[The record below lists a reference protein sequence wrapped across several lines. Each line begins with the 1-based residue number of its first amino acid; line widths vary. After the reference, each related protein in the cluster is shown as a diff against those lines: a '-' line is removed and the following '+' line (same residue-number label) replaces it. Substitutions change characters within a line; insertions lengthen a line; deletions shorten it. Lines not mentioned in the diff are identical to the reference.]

1 MMLKA
6 LHRAAPRK
14 RIFKLL
20 KVSLLVLAIVL
31 IKVTAHSLGLE
42 PIKANPLFTSLVA
55 STVFLLGFLLNGVL
69 SDFKES
75 EKLPS
80 ELATSLE
87 VLSLEIRSISLHFPD
102 ALVAECNA
110 VIVELG
116 DSVVAWMME
125 RISVEALFHKVHQCH
140 AHVTKASMYLVGE
153 STLKGRLMGE
163 MATIIRVVN
172 RIDTIRETTFVP
184 LVYWLAYL
192 GTTLLT
198 GGLVLMKQES
208 LQDNLFFIAVI
219 SFLLIFL
226 IRLIA
231 DIDNPFGYSDPDSAE
246 DISLDVLV
254 RTIGRLR
261 ASLDAPSVSG

>member
-1 MMLKA
+1 MLKA

-20 KVSLLVLAIVL
+20 KVALLVLAIVL
-31 IKVTAHSLGLE
+31 IKLAAHSLGLE
-42 PIKANPLFTSLVA
+42 PIKVNPLFTSLVA

-87 VLSLEIRSISLHFPD
+87 VLSLEIGSIPLRFPG
-102 ALVAECNA
+102 ATVSECRA
-110 VIVELG
+110 MIVELG
-116 DSVVAWMME
+116 DGVVAWMME
-125 RISVEALFHKVHQCH
+125 RIGIEALFLQVHRCH
-140 AHVTKASMYLVGE
+140 AMVTTTSVQLVGE

-163 MATIIRVVN
+163 MANIIRIIN

-184 LVYWLAYL
+184 SVYWLAYL
-192 GTTLLT
+192 GTALLT
-198 GGLVLMKQES
+198 GGLVLMKEES
-208 LQDNLFFIAVI
+208 LQDHLFFISVI

-254 RTIGRLR
+254 RSIARLR
-261 ASLDAPSVSG
+261 AGLDAPSASG

>member
-1 MMLKA
+1 MLKG

-20 KVSLLVLAIVL
+20 KVALLVLVIVF
-31 IKVTAHSLGLE
+31 IKLVVHALGLE

-75 EKLPS
+75 EKLPG

-87 VLSLEIRSISLHFPD
+87 VLSLEIHAIGVHSPGAAVSECT
-102 ALVAECNA
+102 AL
-110 VIVELG
+110 IVELG

-125 RISVEALFHKVHQCH
+125 RIGVDALFLKVHACH
-140 AHVTKASMYLVGE
+140 ALVVRASTNLVGE

-163 MATIIRVVN
+163 MGAVIRIIN

-192 GTTLLT
+192 GTALLT
-198 GGLVLMKQES
+198 TGLVLMKQES
-208 LQDNLFFIAVI
+208 LVENLFFIAVI
-219 SFLLIFL
+219 SFLLVFL

-254 RTIGRLR
+254 KAIDRLR
-261 ASLDAPSVSG
+261 DLQAAGSVSG

>member
-1 MMLKA
+1 MLKG

-20 KVSLLVLAIVL
+20 KVALLVLVIVL
-31 IKVTAHSLGLE
+31 IKLVAHAIGLE

-87 VLSLEIRSISLHFPD
+87 VLSLEIRSIQLRFPD
-102 ALVAECNA
+102 ALVSECNA

-125 RISVEALFHKVHQCH
+125 RISIDALFHQVHRCH
-140 AHVTKASMYLVGE
+140 ALVTTTSVQLVGE

-163 MATIIRVVN
+163 MATIIRIIN

-208 LQDNLFFIAVI
+208 LQDNVFFIAVI

-254 RTIGRLR
+254 KSIGRLR
-261 ASLDAPSVSG
+261 AGLDASSVSS